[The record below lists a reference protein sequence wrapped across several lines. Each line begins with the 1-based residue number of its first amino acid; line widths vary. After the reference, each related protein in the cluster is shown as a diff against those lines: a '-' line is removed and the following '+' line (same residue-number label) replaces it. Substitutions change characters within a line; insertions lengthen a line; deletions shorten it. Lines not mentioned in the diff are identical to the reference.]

1 MAHRV
6 DSMLHCCI
14 NARAGTR
21 ARGKANKD
29 EGEGKDAHGREGGRR
44 RTRAGETTR
53 EKVRVRIRVDK
64 REEGKRG

>member
-6 DSMLHCCI
+6 NSMLHCRI
-14 NARAGTR
+14 KVRAGTR
-21 ARGKANKD
+21 GRGKVNKD
-29 EGEGKDAHGREGGRR
+29 EGEGEDAYGREGGRR

>member
-1 MAHRV
+1 MQEPG
-6 DSMLHCCI
+6 
-14 NARAGTR
+14 RAGTR

-29 EGEGKDAHGREGGRR
+29 EGEGKDAHGREGGRQ

-53 EKVRVRIRVDK
+53 EKVRMRMRVDE